1 MSFLSGKISTAETVE
16 QFMAAKITKGLADA
30 TLQNYR
36 HRLTRFSERFYVL
49 PTSSGRVEEHLVTI
63 TGPHNRHGE
72 FRVLRTFYRWLKRQ
86 RKIRRSPIEDLE
98 SPMVPK
104 TVARSLGV
112 EEILK
117 LVSYDHRPVDR
128 AILWLLI
135 DTGLRIG
142 EAISLREPSQFR
154 SGMVVVKGKV
164 GEREVPVSDQVRDAV
179 LPFLPW
185 PWVTASGAGN
195 AVRKAFQRA
204 GIQGKRASAQT
215 LRHTFCRSWTGDESL
230 LEGIMGWTSARM
242 SKVYRPYDVLR
253 AKTQHRKCSPVHS
266 ILAGYQLSYLSD

>member
-1 MSFLSGKISTAETVE
+1 M
-16 QFMAAKITKGLADA
+16 
-30 TLQNYR
+30 
-36 HRLTRFSERFYVL
+36 
-49 PTSSGRVEEHLVTI
+49 
-63 TGPHNRHGE
+63 
-72 FRVLRTFYRWLKRQ
+72 LRTFYRWLEAQGR
-86 RKIRRSPIEDLE
+86 IGHSPIEDLE
-98 SPMVPK
+98 PPIVPR
-104 TVARSLGV
+104 TVARSLSK
-112 EEILK
+112 EELCQ
-117 LVSYDHRPVDR
+117 LLNYEHRPVDK
-128 AILWLLI
+128 AVLWLLV

-142 EAISLREPSQFR
+142 EAVSIREPSQFR
-154 SGMVVVKGKV
+154 SGMVAVKGKV
-164 GEREVPVSDQVRDAV
+164 GEREVPVSGQVRDAV

-185 PWVTASGAGN
+185 PWTTTEGAKR